1 MVLLGFS
8 SGRIWRNRVRDVG
21 IPSQDEQT
29 EISAQDRHSCHPCNI
44 DAAFLSHK
52 KVTEP
57 WTARLLDDT
66 VTFKNDKRNLW
77 EHYEARNQSSNR
89 VTRTTS
95 TTHTEKP

>member
-1 MVLLGFS
+1 
-8 SGRIWRNRVRDVG
+8 
-21 IPSQDEQT
+21 
-29 EISAQDRHSCHPCNI
+29 
-44 DAAFLSHK
+44 
-52 KVTEP
+52 VTEP